1 VAIGL
6 ATAVSAY
13 LTGSVQTDIKSVL
26 SYAALTQV
34 GLIVAEVGLGL
45 RYLALIHLLGHA
57 CSRTLQFVRA
67 PSLLS
72 DYHTLENA
80 LGARLPRAAA
90 TWERVSPRRGAWLY
104 RLGLERSYLDVFLFD
119 CVARPFASLFAAC
132 DRWERRWTDFLA
144 GEASRES
151 DQVQPHFGRI
161 EEYV

>member
-1 VAIGL
+1 
-6 ATAVSAY
+6 

-26 SYAALTQV
+26 SYASLTQV

-45 RYLALIHLLGHA
+45 RYLALVHLLGHA

-67 PSLLS
+67 PSLLA

-80 LGARLPRAAA
+80 LGTHLPRGAA
-90 TWERVSPRRGAWLY
+90 TWERVSPGRGTWLY
-104 RLGLERSYLDVFLFD
+104 RLALERTYLDVFLFD
-119 CVARPFASLFAAC
+119 VVARPFSRLFAAC

-151 DQVQPHFGRI
+151 DQVQSHFGRI